1 MPEQFMK
8 NELMWKQL
16 HHGWNLSLWDE
27 EANRRVVQEHY
38 PWFLTTYDGMDKTIK
53 KLDAMRYVYMHMF
66 GGVYTDMDVNA
77 SKSIEPSLD
86 NHDIVLINRGGA
98 INNYFLAS
106 APGQRVWLE
115 ALRRVESITSLPKN
129 ASAVDMYDDVLCI
142 TGWAMLTPLWTKH
155 FHGKLNGEGMS
166 DNAKYIVYDENQ
178 FEHDLGL
185 HHGFSASWTSSIMQ
199 TDPTSCET
207 MYPGWGDV
215 MQKH

>member
-77 SKSIEPSLD
+77 SKSIEPFLE

-106 APGQRVWLE
+106 APGQRFWLE
-115 ALRRVESITSLPKN
+115 ALRRVEAIAFARMLVQRTCMITSC
-129 ASAVDMYDDVLCI
+129 ASQVGLCS
-142 TGWAMLTPLWTKH
+142 PLC
-155 FHGKLNGEGMS
+155 G
-166 DNAKYIVYDENQ
+166 
-178 FEHDLGL
+178 
-185 HHGFSASWTSSIMQ
+185 Q
-199 TDPTSCET
+199 TI
-207 MYPGWGDV
+207 
-215 MQKH
+215 